1 MEAFE
6 IDAVALRA
14 ACARA
19 KGKAASTEAS
29 DIVARLRV
37 GERPD
42 REALLA
48 LFLSPRVSTDTLL
61 GIARALRPPGPHR
74 IETFSPLYLSNE
86 CDAECAM
93 CGMRRFNAELRR
105 ETADSKT
112 VDDQLDILH
121 RRGLRGVALLTG
133 EYHHGPRRRA
143 MLARTASA
151 LRSALT
157 RGFTH
162 VLINVGALEPE
173 EHAQLLDGVPR
184 ASDGRVRPQ
193 ITMCTF
199 QETYDPRRYAR
210 FMGRN
215 ASNPRSDFIRR
226 LRNLDRAADAGMWAA
241 NPGVLVGLNRDLGYE
256 LLALLDHARHLADR
270 GMSVYVS
277 VPRLRN
283 ASGAAHP
290 AGASDDAF
298 VRLVA
303 MLAAGLP
310 GASVV
315 VSTRE
320 SPEMQRRLLPVIGV
334 LTPGSPGV
342 APYTERGARFEV
354 EASQFEVLDH
364 RPIESILGEILAA
377 GTTIDRY
384 EPAPPA

>member
-6 IDAVALRA
+6 IDATALRA
-14 ACARA
+14 ARARA
-19 KGKAASTEAS
+19 QRRAASAEAS
-29 DIVARLRV
+29 DLIARLCA
-37 GERPD
+37 GEAPD
-42 REALLA
+42 REALVA
-48 LFLSPRVSTDTLL
+48 LFLSPRVSTHALL
-61 GIARALRPPGPHR
+61 GIARAGRRPGSHR

-93 CGMRRFNAELRR
+93 CGMRRFNEALRR
-105 ETADSKT
+105 ETADSET
-112 VDDQLDILH
+112 VDVQLDILH

-162 VLINVGALEPE
+162 VLINVGALEAE

-184 ASDGRVRPQ
+184 APDGRVRPQ

-215 ASNPRSDFIRR
+215 PSNPRSDFIRR
-226 LRNLDRAADAGMWAA
+226 LHNLDRAADAGLWAA
-241 NPGVLVGLNRDLGYE
+241 NPGVLVGLNKDLGYE
-256 LLALLDHARHLADR
+256 LLALFDHARHLAGR

-277 VPRLRN
+277 VPRLRR

-298 VRLVA
+298 ARLVA
-303 MLAAGLP
+303 MLAIGLP
-310 GASVV
+310 ETKVV
-315 VSTRE
+315 ISTRE
-320 SPEMQRRLLPVIGV
+320 SPAMQSCLLPVIGV

-342 APYTERGARFEV
+342 APYTETGARFEI
-354 EASQFEVLDH
+354 EASQFEVLDQ
-364 RPIESILGEILAA
+364 RSIESILGEILAA
-377 GTTIDRY
+377 GTHIDRY
-384 EPAPPA
+384 EPALPA

>member
-1 MEAFE
+1 
-6 IDAVALRA
+6 
-14 ACARA
+14 
-19 KGKAASTEAS
+19 
-29 DIVARLRV
+29 
-37 GERPD
+37 
-42 REALLA
+42 
-48 LFLSPRVSTDTLL
+48 
-61 GIARALRPPGPHR
+61 
-74 IETFSPLYLSNE
+74 
-86 CDAECAM
+86 
-93 CGMRRFNAELRR
+93 
-105 ETADSKT
+105 
-112 VDDQLDILH
+112 
-121 RRGLRGVALLTG
+121 
-133 EYHHGPRRRA
+133 

-162 VLINVGALEPE
+162 VLINVGALEAE
-173 EHAQLLDGVPR
+173 EHALLLDGVPR

-215 ASNPRSDFIRR
+215 TSNPRSDFIRR
-226 LRNLDRAADAGMWAA
+226 LRNLDRAADAGIWAA

-277 VPRLRN
+277 VPRLRK

-298 VRLVA
+298 ARFVA
-303 MLAAGLP
+303 MLAVGLP
-310 GASVV
+310 ESKVV
-315 VSTRE
+315 ISTRE
-320 SPEMQRRLLPVIGV
+320 STAMQRCLLPVIGV

-342 APYTERGARFEV
+342 APYTETGARFEV
-354 EASQFEVLDH
+354 EASQFEVLDQ

-377 GTTIDRY
+377 GTKIERY